1 MKYYIIAGEASGD
14 LHGSN
19 LIKALQ
25 NLDNQAVIRAWGGDM
40 MAEAGADIRKH
51 YRDLAFMG
59 FLEVVKNLRTIT
71 RNMAFCKRD
80 ILEFQPDVVI
90 FIDYPGFNLRI
101 AKWLFNY
108 QKALKTADFPK
119 IKLFYYISPQIWAW
133 HTSRVHDI
141 KRIMD
146 KVFCILPFEKD
157 FYKKYDY
164 DVDYIGHPLL
174 DVVKKAKNTEG
185 SLDFGFSILDFGLTS
200 AETQNPKSEI
210 NKPVIALLAGSRRQE
225 IEAML
230 PTMLAVV
237 PYFPDYHFV
246 IGAASAQDLSYYSSF
261 IKNASLNF
269 KNNSSD
275 FNNNSSDFNNNLSSS
290 NDNSPHFNN
299 NSSNFDHSLSD
310 FKNDSSLNITVS
322 IVQNKTYDVLKIATA
337 ALVKS
342 GTSTLETALFGVP
355 QVVCYKGSALSFAIA
370 KRVVK
375 IKYISLVNLIADKE
389 IVKELIQ
396 DDFTVENLRVE
407 LQKAI
412 DNQAIMKKDY
422 AILRGI
428 LGNEGASE
436 RAAALMIQYLKE

>member
-19 LIKALQ
+19 LIRALQ
-25 NLDNQAVIRAWGGDM
+25 NLDSQAVIRAWGGDM

-71 RNMAFCKRD
+71 RNLAFCKRD
-80 ILEFQPDVVI
+80 ILEFQPDVII

-108 QKALKTADFPK
+108 QKALKTTDSSK

-185 SLDFGFSILDFGLTS
+185 SFFEENT
-200 AETQNPKSEI
+200 EI
-210 NKPVIALLAGSRRQE
+210 VKPIIALLAGSRRQE

-230 PTMLAVV
+230 PIMLAVV

-246 IGAASAQDLSYYSSF
+246 IAAASAQDLSYYSSF
-261 IKNASLNF
+261 IKNAS
-269 KNNSSD
+269 
-275 FNNNSSDFNNNLSSS
+275 
-290 NDNSPHFNN
+290 
-299 NSSNFDHSLSD
+299 SNFN
-310 FKNDSSLNITVS
+310 NDSSLNTTVS
-322 IVQNKTYDVLKIATA
+322 IVKNQTYNVLKIATA

-422 AILRGI
+422 EILRGI

-436 RAAALMIQYLKE
+436 RAAALMVTYLKK

>member
-25 NLDNQAVIRAWGGDM
+25 LQDNQALIRAWGGDM
-40 MAEAGADIRKH
+40 MAATGAEMRKH

-59 FLEVVKNLRTIT
+59 FLEVVKNLRTIR
-71 RNMAFCKRD
+71 RNMAFCKQD
-80 ILEFQPDVVI
+80 ILDFKPDVVI

-101 AKWLFNY
+101 AKWLHTY
-108 QKALKTADFPK
+108 QLKNPVK

-141 KRIMD
+141 KRIVD
-146 KVFCILPFEKD
+146 KMFCILPFEKD
-157 FYKKYDY
+157 FYKKYNY

-185 SLDFGFSILDFGLTS
+185 EYFLENLEKD
-200 AETQNPKSEI
+200 
-210 NKPVIALLAGSRRQE
+210 KPVIALLAGSRRQE

-230 PTMLAVV
+230 PTMLRVV
-237 PYFPDYHFV
+237 PYFPNYQFV
-246 IGAASAQDLSYYSSF
+246 IAAASAQDLSYYNQF
-261 IKNASLNF
+261 IKQFNDHPPTIDNHLLT
-269 KNNSSD
+269 
-275 FNNNSSDFNNNLSSS
+275 NNNPIFTI
-290 NDNSPHFNN
+290 
-299 NSSNFDHSLSD
+299 
-310 FKNDSSLNITVS
+310 K
-322 IVQNKTYDVLKIATA
+322 IVQNRTYHVLKVATA

-355 QVVCYKGSALSFAIA
+355 QVVCYKGSAISFAIA

-396 DDFTVENLRVE
+396 DDFTVENLVVE
-407 LQKAI
+407 LRKVI
-412 DNQAIMKKDY
+412 DNQLIIKKDY
-422 AILRGI
+422 AILRGV
-428 LGNEGASE
+428 LGNEGASD
-436 RAAALMIQYLKE
+436 RAAELMMRYLKEATS

>member
-19 LIKALQ
+19 LIRALQ
-25 NLDNQAVIRAWGGDM
+25 GIDNQAVIRAWGGDM

-59 FLEVVKNLRTIT
+59 FLEVVKNLRTIMG
-71 RNMAFCKRD
+71 NMAFCKRD

-108 QKALKTADFPK
+108 QKSLKSNDTSK

-174 DVVKKAKNTEG
+174 DVVKKAQNTEG
-185 SLDFGFSILDFGLTS
+185 SLFEENKEIEKPITEGSDFEKNEKIT
-200 AETQNPKSEI
+200 
-210 NKPVIALLAGSRRQE
+210 KPIIALLAGSRRQE

-246 IGAASAQDLSYYSSF
+246 IAAASAQDLSYYSSF
-261 IKNASLNF
+261 IKNAS
-269 KNNSSD
+269 
-275 FNNNSSDFNNNLSSS
+275 
-290 NDNSPHFNN
+290 
-299 NSSNFDHSLSD
+299 SNFN
-310 FKNDSSLNITVS
+310 NDSSLNITVS
-322 IVQNKTYDVLKIATA
+322 IVKNKTYDVLKIATA

-396 DDFTVENLRVE
+396 DDFTVENLRLE

-412 DNQAIMKKDY
+412 DNQAIMKKY
-422 AILRGI
+422 YEILRGI

-436 RAAALMIQYLKE
+436 RAAELMIKYLKT

>member
-19 LIKALQ
+19 LIRALQ
-25 NLDNQAVIRAWGGDM
+25 NLDNQVVIRAWGGDM
-40 MAEAGADIRKH
+40 MAEAGAEIRKH

-59 FLEVVKNLRTIT
+59 FLEVVKNLRTIMG
-71 RNMAFCKRD
+71 NMAFCKRD

-108 QKALKTADFPK
+108 QKTLKTADSPK

-185 SLDFGFSILDFGLTS
+185 SLFEENT
-200 AETQNPKSEI
+200 EI
-210 NKPVIALLAGSRRQE
+210 VKPIIALLAGSRRQE

-246 IGAASAQDLSYYSSF
+246 IAAASAQDLSYYSSF
-261 IKNASLNF
+261 IKNAS
-269 KNNSSD
+269 SD
-275 FNNNSSDFNNNLSSS
+275 FNNNSS
-290 NDNSPHFNN
+290 
-299 NSSNFDHSLSD
+299 
-310 FKNDSSLNITVS
+310 LNTTVS
-322 IVQNKTYDVLKIATA
+322 IVKNKTYNVLKIATA

-412 DNQAIMKKDY
+412 DNQAIMKKEY
-422 AILRGI
+422 QILRGI

-436 RAAALMIQYLKE
+436 RAAALMMKYLKG

>member
-19 LIKALQ
+19 LIRALQ
-25 NLDNQAVIRAWGGDM
+25 NLDNQVVIRAWGGDM
-40 MAEAGADIRKH
+40 MAEAGAEIRKH

-59 FLEVVKNLRTIT
+59 FLEVVKNLRTIMG
-71 RNMAFCKRD
+71 NMAFCKRD

-108 QKALKTADFPK
+108 QKTLKTADSPK

-185 SLDFGFSILDFGLTS
+185 SLFEENT
-200 AETQNPKSEI
+200 EI
-210 NKPVIALLAGSRRQE
+210 VKPIIALLAGSRRQE

-246 IGAASAQDLSYYSSF
+246 IAAASAQDLSYYSSF
-261 IKNASLNF
+261 IKNAS
-269 KNNSSD
+269 SD
-275 FNNNSSDFNNNLSSS
+275 FNNNSS
-290 NDNSPHFNN
+290 
-299 NSSNFDHSLSD
+299 
-310 FKNDSSLNITVS
+310 LNTTVS
-322 IVQNKTYDVLKIATA
+322 IVKNKTYNVLKIATA

-422 AILRGI
+422 QILRGI

-436 RAAALMIQYLKE
+436 RAAALMMKYLKSET

>member
-25 NLDNQAVIRAWGGDM
+25 KHDNQVVIRAWGGDM
-40 MAEAGADIRKH
+40 MQAAGADIRKH

-59 FLEVVKNLRTIT
+59 FVEVIKNLRTILS
-71 RNMAFCKRD
+71 NMDFCKRD
-80 ILEFQPDVVI
+80 IVDFKPDAVI

-101 AKWLFNY
+101 AKWLYKY
-108 QKALKTADFPK
+108 QNSSTMNTGFGVHVMPTFKS
-119 IKLFYYISPQIWAW
+119 KLFYYISPQIWAW

-157 FYKKYDY
+157 FYKKYNY

-185 SLDFGFSILDFGLTS
+185 GDLDHLEKD
-200 AETQNPKSEI
+200 
-210 NKPVIALLAGSRRQE
+210 KPVIALLAGSRRQE

-230 PTMLAVV
+230 PTMLEVV
-237 PYFPDYHFV
+237 PHFPDYQFV
-246 IGAASAQDLSYYSSF
+246 IAAAAAQDLRYFDKF
-261 IKNASLNF
+261 I
-269 KNNSSD
+269 NSGRG
-275 FNNNSSDFNNNLSSS
+275 
-290 NDNSPHFNN
+290 NSPAINV
-299 NSSNFDHSLSD
+299 
-310 FKNDSSLNITVS
+310 K
-322 IVQNKTYDVLKIATA
+322 IVQNQTYDVLKIATA

-355 QVVCYKGSALSFAIA
+355 QVVCYKGSAISFAIA

-375 IKYISLVNLIADKE
+375 IKYISLVNLIMDKK
-389 IVKELIQ
+389 IVTELIQ
-396 DDFTVENLRVE
+396 DDFTVENLRLE
-407 LQKAI
+407 LTKAI
-412 DNQAIMKKDY
+412 DNQAIIKKNY
-422 AILRGI
+422 EILRGV

-436 RAAALMIQYLKE
+436 RAAALMVKYLKVKND